1 MKGIV
6 FTELLDYVGRTHGED
21 TVDDII
27 RDCALPS
34 GGAYTAVGT
43 YDHAEMTALCSA
55 LSARTRVPLSDLMR
69 GFGDSLID
77 TFSRHYPQF
86 FDTAGS
92 LLDFIQGVESHIHFE
107 VRKLYPQAELPRFLL
122 LERSETRLVMLYS
135 SPRRMADLAEGLILG
150 AARKFGRPIKLHAA
164 PLVGSDGQVT
174 RFEIE
179 YE

>member
-6 FTELLDYVGRTHGED
+6 FTELLDYVGRAHGED
-21 TVDDII
+21 IVDDII

-43 YDHAEMTALCSA
+43 YDHSEMKALCGA
-55 LSARTRVPLSDLMR
+55 LSARLNVPESELML
-69 GFGDSLID
+69 GFGISLID
-77 TFSRHYPQF
+77 TFARHYPQF

-107 VRKLYPQAELPRFLL
+107 VRKLYPDAELPRFLL
-122 LERSETRLVMLYS
+122 VERSETRLVMLYS
-135 SPRRMADLAEGLILG
+135 SPRRLAALAEGLIRG
-150 AARKFGRPIKLHAA
+150 AARRFGHAIKLQAT
-164 PLVGSDGQVT
+164 PMIGSDGQVT